1 MKYIKQICIILSI
14 CLLAELM
21 ERLLPLPVAASMYGL
36 VLMLLALVTKIV
48 KLTDVE
54 DVADFLTGNLAIMFV
69 PPTVGVMASID
80 EMKKMLVPLFVISI
94 VTTLLIM
101 SVTGWATQRIMKGRK
116 KTEEKRA
123 EVDAE

>member
-21 ERLLPLPVAASMYGL
+21 ERLLPLPVAASIYGL
-36 VLMLLALVTKIV
+36 VLMLLALMTKVV

-54 DVADFLTGNLAIMFV
+54 DVADFLTGNMAIMFV
-69 PPTVGVMASID
+69 PPVVGVMACVD

-101 SVTGWATQRIMKGRK
+101 SVTGWATQGIMKGRK
-116 KTEEKRA
+116 KTEEKKSEVNA
-123 EVDAE
+123 E

>member
-36 VLMLLALVTKIV
+36 VLMLLALMTKVV
-48 KLTDVE
+48 KLKDVE

-69 PPTVGVMASID
+69 PPIVGVMASID

-101 SVTGWATQRIMKGRK
+101 SVTGWVTQAIMRK
-116 KTEEKRA
+116 KGNKEKEGGA
-123 EVDAE
+123 SNE

>member
-21 ERLLPLPVAASMYGL
+21 ERLLPLPVAASIYGL
-36 VLMLLALVTKIV
+36 VLMLLALMTKVV

-54 DVADFLTGNLAIMFV
+54 DVADFLTGNMAIMFV
-69 PPTVGVMASID
+69 PPVVGVMACVD

-101 SVTGWATQRIMKGRK
+101 SVTGWATQGIMKGSK
-116 KTEEKRA
+116 KSEEKNA
-123 EVDAE
+123 EVDEE

>member
-36 VLMLLALVTKIV
+36 VLMLLALMTKVV
-48 KLTDVE
+48 KLKDVE

-101 SVTGWATQRIMKGRK
+101 SVTGWATQGIMKSRK
-116 KTEEKRA
+116 KTKEKKA

>member
-21 ERLLPLPVAASMYGL
+21 ERLLPLPVAASIYGL
-36 VLMLLALVTKIV
+36 ILMLLALMTKVV

-54 DVADFLTGNLAIMFV
+54 DVADFLTGNMAIMFV
-69 PPTVGVMASID
+69 PPVVGVMACVD

-101 SVTGWATQRIMKGRK
+101 SVTGWATQGIMKGRK
-116 KTEEKRA
+116 KTEEKKSEVNA
-123 EVDAE
+123 E